1 MPQAIENKPF
11 KWIGGDLALDFNNT
25 IDWLG
30 PDESEAELLSNPERL
45 VAWSRE
51 AGLVS
56 ERQQR
61 DLLQQ
66 VEEDPATA
74 QRVLERAHALRRTI
88 HELFLAVSHG
98 EAPDGSTVAGL
109 NGWLRKAPVQLEV
122 TSDEPEFGW
131 TWAAERGDLS
141 TVLHP
146 VAWAASQLLV
156 SPELQRV
163 NACANERCGWMFVD
177 TSRKHNRKWCEMKVC
192 GNRAKARRFY
202 ARKHGDQ
209 TAAD

>member
-1 MPQAIENKPF
+1 
-11 KWIGGDLALDFNNT
+11 
-25 IDWLG
+25 
-30 PDESEAELLSNPERL
+30 
-45 VAWSRE
+45 
-51 AGLVS
+51 
-56 ERQQR
+56 
-61 DLLQQ
+61 
-66 VEEDPATA
+66 
-74 QRVLERAHALRRTI
+74 VLERAHALRHTI

-98 EAPDGSTVAGL
+98 EPPAEAAVAAL

-156 SPELQRV
+156 SPELQHV
-163 NACANERCGWMFVD
+163 NACANDRCGWIFVD
-177 TSRKHNRKWCEMKVC
+177 TSRTHNRKWCEMSVC

-202 ARKHGDQ
+202 ERRRSDQ
-209 TAAD
+209 AAAD